1 MTDGEQHEPAAE
13 PEGLAGPTAQA
24 VEAVE
29 RSAEQEPEAMNAS
42 EAVRGL
48 FGSRPMLFPNAYT
61 WLLLFSALDIMLT
74 WVILTKGGR
83 EVNAIAEMVIQRFD
97 LEGMIVYKFV
107 LVLVF
112 VLICEL
118 VGRLKLSS
126 GRTLSVVGV
135 GIASVPVIWSTWLLF
150 DYFV

>member
-1 MTDGEQHEPAAE
+1 MTEGEQIDSTANVDMDSSPKVIEAADPPVLDEPM
-13 PEGLAGPTAQA
+13 PMDAG
-24 VEAVE
+24 
-29 RSAEQEPEAMNAS
+29 

-48 FGSRPMLFPNAYT
+48 FGPRPMLFPNAYT

-83 EVNAIAEMVIQRFD
+83 EVNAIAEWVIRRFS

-118 VGRLKLSS
+118 VGRLRHRS
-126 GRTLSVVGV
+126 GRTLSAVGV
-135 GIASVPVIWSTWLLF
+135 AIASVPVLWSTWLLF